1 MSEPEPWASLPKPV
15 RDAVLAVSQVVHFV
29 PDEALFHESDPPTAA
44 YIVTAGRVK
53 RVKHSDVGKDIILE
67 VVGPGELLGEM
78 AVLSDQPHDTSA
90 QALDEV
96 TAWRIGA
103 GDFRRLAADS
113 FAGLALAGVVITTL
127 SRRLREAQDEIRGLA
142 VERVER
148 RIART
153 LLKLARTVGHREGRT
168 LIVDLSLTRQDIAEM
183 TGSTVE
189 TAIRVMSQW
198 RREGIVDTVN
208 SHIVLLDPHRLI
220 AIAEEL

>member
-1 MSEPEPWASLPKPV
+1 VSEPEPLASLPKSV
-15 RDAVLAVSQVVHFV
+15 RDAVLAVAQPVRFV
-29 PDEALFHESDPPTAA
+29 QDETLFHEGDPPTAA
-44 YIVTAGRVK
+44 YIVTAGQVK

-67 VVGPGELLGEM
+67 VVGPGALLGEM
-78 AVLSDQPHDTSA
+78 AALSDQPHDTSA

-96 TAWRIGA
+96 AAWRIGA
-103 GDFRRLAADS
+103 SDFRRLMS
-113 FAGLALAGVVITTL
+113 EHPALAAVVIATL

-153 LLKLARTVGHREGRT
+153 LLKLARTVGHRKGRT
-168 LIVDLSLTRQDIAEM
+168 LVLDLSLTRQDIAEM
-183 TGSTVE
+183 TGTTVE

-198 RREGIVDTVN
+198 RREGIADTVN